1 MPACAAPGVD
11 LVRGCHEAEPQRL
24 IRRAALKI
32 VFERGVVL
40 IAITGIPGCK
50 WACPHN
56 AWPDADAPPF
66 SPGRATARLGS
77 GLP

>member
-32 VFERGVVL
+32 VFECGVVL

-50 WACPHN
+50 WACPHS
-56 AWPDADAPPF
+56 ADGIDNLRGCLFA
-66 SPGRATARLGS
+66 SLT
-77 GLP
+77 